1 MKRATIAM
9 IGVVAVLLIARLPV
23 LAQSDYSNPEMGGAQ
38 MTPVP
43 QLGGDDQPQADP
55 QGADPGGQSDD
66 NSQAA
71 DQDQNQ
77 DGDSD
82 SDQGDSDSG
91 DNQSPE
97 TTSNPAPDMN
107 SVAP

>member
-9 IGVVAVLLIARLPV
+9 IGVLAVLLIARLPV
-23 LAQSDYSNPEMGGAQ
+23 RAQADYSNPQMGGAQ

-43 QLGGDDQPQADP
+43 LPGGEDQPQADP
-55 QGADPGGQSDD
+55 QEADPAGQSDD

-77 DGDSD
+77 DSDSD
-82 SDQGDSDSG
+82 SDQGDSDSS

-97 TTSNPAPDMN
+97 TSNPAPDMN
-107 SVAP
+107 SIAR